1 MRKFLEFA
9 IEKASLNHLFLLL
22 IFILSIFAY
31 QNVPKEIFPPATLD
45 KILITGGY
53 AGASAQTLDKMVVKN
68 LEDELKNVQNLY
80 DIDAIIKNG
89 SFTIV
94 SDIKEGANN
103 LLVLNDVKD
112 KIAKIRKDL
121 PPDMDEPIATILTKS
136 FPLVLIAI
144 ATDEEERKLLDVAD
158 KLKSDLASLK
168 NLSEIDIRGW
178 REDELQIEIDPEK
191 INALG
196 LGLLQ
201 VSDLVA
207 QLSTI
212 FPVGSIKQRGNHFF
226 LNTQN
231 GRKKKEELENTILVI
246 GKKRVRLGDIAHISF
261 ALSEPVTLSH
271 FNGKPNVSINVTKT
285 KNGNA
290 IELVKKIKNIL
301 QKYKKRYPGFEFKI
315 YTDTSIWIR
324 NRLNTV
330 TSNLFFGL
338 ILVFTALLLTVDW
351 RIALVVGMGIP
362 VSFMI
367 GLISLEML
375 GYSLNMLSLF
385 GALIALGML
394 VDEAIVVAENIYRH
408 LEMGEDSKTA
418 AIQGSLEMFPAVLT
432 ATATTIF
439 AFLPL
444 LIISGEMGIF
454 IRILPVIISILLLSS
469 LFEAFY
475 FLPLHAKEIL
485 KVGKKK
491 EPSRLWRFLGDLYER
506 VLRFLL
512 KRKTV
517 STIVLVGSI
526 LFGTFIL
533 LKQTKFQLFPTFDT
547 TQIYVS
553 GSVNINSDVEDTQK
567 IVSQLEQAIL
577 HSINKDEV
585 SSVTAIFGMK
595 LDAKNNAQ
603 MGSNLFHIFINL
615 HELKPQNFVD
625 KYITPLF
632 SIEYDDSDMLRNR
645 TARAIA
651 QDIKNIVAKF
661 QHPPF
666 EEINV
671 IVPQAGIV
679 KSDIEISLEYKN
691 PKQVL
696 KAIRMLEDG
705 LHHIPGVYNITDDAK
720 EGEKELKLILNDF
733 ADRLGITEGYLAS
746 YLRSLYLDAE
756 VAKMFK
762 YDKLIYVK
770 LRSKTKDLFDQ
781 FQNLVIQAPNG
792 QKVLIKEIATFLV
805 QRHFYNI
812 IKENGKKIRTVY
824 ASLNKKMITT
834 AEVYD
839 RLNPLLKKIERLG
852 VKIKI
857 KGEQKENTKLIR
869 EITRAFII
877 AIFLIFGALVWMFNS
892 FVYSLIVL
900 SVIPLSL
907 FGVLVGN
914 KIMGLNLTM
923 PGMLGLVGLAGVVV
937 NDGLI
942 MLDFIR
948 KCTSIECVIRRAKLR
963 LRPIMLTSITT
974 ILGLSTL
981 MFFASGQSLI
991 LQPMAITLGFGIAWA
1006 TVINLLLVP
1015 LLYSV
1020 VKKVQQKV

>member
-1 MRKFLEFA
+1 MKKFLEFA
-9 IEKASLNHLFLLL
+9 IEKATLNHLFLLF

-31 QNVPKEIFPPATLD
+31 KSVPKEIFPPATLD
-45 KILITGGY
+45 KILISGGY

-144 ATDEEERKLLDVAD
+144 ATDANEHKLLDVAD
-158 KLKSDLASLK
+158 RLKSDLTSLK
-168 NLSEIDIRGW
+168 NLSEVDIRGW
-178 REDELQIEIDPEK
+178 REDELQIAIDPQK

-212 FPVGSIKQRGNHFF
+212 FPIGSIKQRGNHFF
-226 LNTQN
+226 LTTQN
-231 GRKKKEELENTILVI
+231 GKKEKRALENTILVI
-246 GKKRVRLGDIAHISF
+246 GKKRVRLGDIANVSF
-261 ALSEPVTLSH
+261 TLSEPVTLSH

-290 IELVKKIKNIL
+290 IELVKKIKKL
-301 QKYKKRYPGFEFKI
+301 LLTYKNRYPGFEFKI

-330 TSNLFFGL
+330 TSNLIFGL

-408 LEMGEDSKTA
+408 LEMGEDAKTA

-491 EPSRLWRFLGDLYER
+491 KPSRLWQFLGDLYEN

-512 KRKTV
+512 ERKRV
-517 STIVLVGSI
+517 STLLLVGSI

-533 LKQTKFQLFPTFDT
+533 LKETKFQLFPAFDT
-547 TQIYVS
+547 TQIYIS
-553 GSVNINSDVEDTQK
+553 GSVNVNSDVEDTQK
-567 IVSQLEQAIL
+567 IVSKLEQAIL
-577 HSINKDEV
+577 HSVKKDEV

-603 MGSNLFHIFINL
+603 TGSNLFHIFVNL

-625 KYITPLF
+625 RYITPLF
-632 SIEYDDSDMLRNR
+632 SIEYDSSDMVRDR
-645 TARAIA
+645 SARAIA
-651 QDIKNIVAKF
+651 EDIKRIVETF
-661 QHPPF
+661 RHPPF

-679 KSDIEISLEYKN
+679 KSDIEVSLEYED

-696 KAIRMLEDG
+696 KAIHMLENG
-705 LHHIPGVYNITDDAK
+705 LKGIKGVYNITDDAK

-733 ADRLGITEGYLAS
+733 AERLGITEGYLAS
-746 YLRSLYLDAE
+746 YLKSLYLDAE
-756 VAKMFK
+756 IAKMFK
-762 YDKLIYVK
+762 NSKLIYVK
-770 LRSKTKDLFDQ
+770 LKSIAKDSVESFK
-781 FQNLVIQAPNG
+781 NLVIQTPNG
-792 QKVLIKEIATFLV
+792 QKVLLKDIASFWT

-824 ASLNKKMITT
+824 ASLNKKVITT

-839 RLNPLLKKIERLG
+839 KLDPLLRKIEKLG
-852 VKIKI
+852 VKVKI
-857 KGEQKENTKLIR
+857 KGEQKENKKLIR
-869 EITRAFII
+869 EITRAFVI
-877 AIFLIFGALVWMFNS
+877 AVFLIFGALVWMFNS

-914 KIMGLNLTM
+914 KIMGINLTM

-948 KCTSIECVIRRAKLR
+948 SCNDIECVIQRAKLR

-991 LQPMAITLGFGIAWA
+991 LQPMAITLGFGIGWA
-1006 TVINLLLVP
+1006 TCINLLLVP

-1020 VKKVQQKV
+1020 VKKVQRKV